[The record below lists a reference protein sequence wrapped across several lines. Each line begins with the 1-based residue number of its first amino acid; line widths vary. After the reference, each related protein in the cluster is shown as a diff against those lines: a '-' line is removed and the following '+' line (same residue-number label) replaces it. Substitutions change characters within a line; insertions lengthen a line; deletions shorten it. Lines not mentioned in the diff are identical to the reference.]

1 MTVNLLEK
9 IKNKKWFSIYLVEI
23 LALLALFALG
33 SFTIDGFATKQ
44 TILATLML
52 SSFLGIAAG
61 GQTIVILLGAIDLS
75 IPAIMSSS
83 VMLVGYWTGHGWP
96 FYAIV
101 LALVFGALVFGTL
114 SGLISKLLNI
124 NAMIVT
130 LATGAIVAGTT
141 LIIVSGRVASNGPAW
156 LNSLSSVNGKIG
168 FIPIPPV
175 VGIWAVY
182 SIITLLLLYKTTWGR
197 RLYATGANDRAAKLA
212 LVSTNWTWP
221 TAFIFSSVSAV
232 LAGILLAGFAGSSY
246 GNVAAPYLFT
256 SVGAVVIGGTSTI
269 GGRGGYGRTIFGAL
283 IMTLIGTITV
293 GYGFTSAL
301 QQAFLGFLI
310 ILLMGFYGRTQNVR
324 LRM

>member
-1 MTVNLLEK
+1 MSVNLFEK
-9 IKNKKWFSIYLVEI
+9 IKNQKWFSIYLIEI
-23 LALLALFALG
+23 VALLGLFALG
-33 SFTIDGFATKQ
+33 SITIHGFATKQ

-61 GQTIVILLGAIDLS
+61 GQTMVILLGAIDLS
-75 IPAIMSSS
+75 IPSIMSAS
-83 VMLVGYWTGHGWP
+83 VMLVGFWTGHGWP

-101 LALVFGALVFGTL
+101 LALVFGAIFFGVA

-130 LATGAIVAGTT
+130 LATGAIVSGTT
-141 LIIVSGRVASNGPAW
+141 LIIVSGMVTSNGPTW
-156 LNSLSSVNGKIG
+156 LNNLSSLSKKIG
-168 FIPIPPV
+168 FIPVPPV

-182 SIITLLLLYKTTWGR
+182 AIITLLLLYKTTWGK
-197 RLYATGANDRAAKLA
+197 RLYAAGANDRAAKLA
-212 LVSTNWTWP
+212 LVNTNWTWL
-221 TAFIFSSVSAV
+221 TAFVFSSVSAV
-232 LAGILLAGFAGSSY
+232 LAGILLCGFAGSSY

-256 SVGAVVIGGTSTI
+256 TVGSVVIGGTSTI

-293 GYGFTSAL
+293 GYGFDSAL

-310 ILLMGFYGRTQNVR
+310 LLLMGFYGRTQHVR
-324 LRM
+324 LRI